1 VALLGVTAV
10 AVTTTR
16 RPARPPIPPRTAP
29 PAVVAGARSR
39 LENLGR
45 MVQFSAG
52 ALARIPQSTRYMRE
66 IWWYAAFIAIGST
79 PVALVLTYFTGS
91 ECSVEAYYSLSQ
103 IGAQSL
109 AGVFNAIC
117 DTREITPL
125 FFGFAIGAKVGC
137 GLVAELGTMRV
148 NEEIDA
154 LEVMG
159 IPSKIYLVSTR
170 MLATFIVLPFMYLLA
185 LGVSY
190 LGSYVVQMFQVPA
203 GTISSGIYS
212 DYFYRFINIQDLA
225 FSMIKAVVFAFLI
238 VCVAVYY
245 GYNVTGGAVGIG
257 RAVAKTMALA
267 LVITVVVNALL
278 TQIFWGTN
286 PNLPIQV

>member
-1 VALLGVTAV
+1 MAIATQRISAPTPP
-10 AVTTTR
+10 AQ
-16 RPARPPIPPRTAP
+16 ARPVRAAPGRVRNAVETLGKIVNFAGGSIAHIPY
-29 PAVVAGARSR
+29 
-39 LENLGR
+39 
-45 MVQFSAG
+45 
-52 ALARIPQSTRYMRE
+52 STRYMRE
-66 IWWYAAFIAIGST
+66 VWWYAAFLAVGST
-79 PVALVLTYFTGS
+79 PVALILTYFTGS

-159 IPSKIYLVSTR
+159 IPSRIYLVSTR
-170 MLATFIVLPFMYLLA
+170 MLSCFIVLPFMYLLS
-185 LGVSY
+185 LGISY
-190 LGSYVVQMFQVPA
+190 VGSYVVQMFQVPA
-203 GTISSGIYS
+203 GTISSGVYT
-212 DYFYRFINIQDLA
+212 DYFFRFINVEDLG

-257 RAVAKTMALA
+257 RAVAKTMATS

-278 TQIFWGTN
+278 TQVMWGNN
-286 PNLPIQV
+286 PNLPIQI

>member
-1 VALLGVTAV
+1 MAV
-10 AVTTTR
+10 ATPT
-16 RPARPPIPPRTAP
+16 RPAPAP
-29 PAVVAGARSR
+29 APVSKPQRAPSHGIRGQVETLGKIVNFAG
-39 LENLGR
+39 
-45 MVQFSAG
+45 G
-52 ALARIPQSTRYMRE
+52 AIAHIPQSTRYMRE
-66 IWWYAAFIAIGST
+66 VWWYAAFLAIGST
-79 PVALVLTYFTGS
+79 PVALGLKYFTRS

-170 MLATFIVLPFMYLLA
+170 MLACFIVLPFMYLLS

-190 LGSYVVQMFQVPA
+190 LGSYIVQMVQVPS
-203 GTISSGIYS
+203 GSISSGVYA
-212 DYFYRFINIQDLA
+212 DYFYRFLNVQDLA

-257 RAVAKTMALA
+257 KAVAKTMAVS
-267 LVITVVVNALL
+267 LVVTVVVNALL
-278 TQIFWGTN
+278 TQVFWGTN
-286 PNLPIQV
+286 PNLPIQI

>member
-1 VALLGVTAV
+1 MASIA
-10 AVTTTR
+10 
-16 RPARPPIPPRTAP
+16 
-29 PAVVAGARSR
+29 AGARSR
-39 LENLGR
+39 IRTLGEI
-45 MVQFSAG
+45 VSFAG
-52 ALARIPQSTRYMRE
+52 KGVAQIPQSTQYMRE
-66 IWWYAAFIAIGST
+66 VWWYAAFLAIGST
-79 PVALVLTYFTGS
+79 PIALTLTYFTGS

-125 FFGFAIGAKVGC
+125 FFGFAVGAKVGC

-154 LEVMG
+154 LQVMG
-159 IPSKIYLVSTR
+159 MPTRIYLVSTR
-170 MLATFIVLPFMYLLA
+170 LFASFIVLPFMYILA
-185 LGVSY
+185 LAISY
-190 LGSYVVQMFQVPA
+190 LGSYVVQRYQI
-203 GTISSGIYS
+203 GQISTGIYA
-212 DYFYRFINIQDLA
+212 DYFYRFINVQDLI
-225 FSMIKAVVFAFLI
+225 FSMIKAFTFAFLI

-257 RAVAKTMALA
+257 RAVAKTMATA
-267 LVITVVVNALL
+267 LVLTVVVNALL
-278 TQIFWGTN
+278 TQIFWGNN

>member
-1 VALLGVTAV
+1 VAIV
-10 AVTTTR
+10 AAPPT
-16 RPARPPIPPRTAP
+16 RPPAP
-29 PAVVAGARSR
+29 PPKRAPRPSRFTGVRNGIETLGNIVNFAG
-39 LENLGR
+39 
-45 MVQFSAG
+45 G
-52 ALARIPQSTRYMRE
+52 AIGHIPKSTRYIRE
-66 IWWYAAFIAIGST
+66 VWWYAAFLAIGST
-79 PVALVLTYFTGS
+79 PIALVLTYFTGS
-91 ECSVEAYYSLSQ
+91 ECSIEAYYSLSQ

-170 MLATFIVLPFMYLLA
+170 MLACFMVLPFMYILA

-190 LGSYVVQMFQVPA
+190 LGSYVVQMVQVPS
-203 GTISSGIYS
+203 GTISSGVYT
-212 DYFYRFINIQDLA
+212 DYFFRFLNLQDLF

-257 RAVAKTMALA
+257 KAVAKTMAVA
-267 LVITVVVNALL
+267 LVVTVVVNALL

-286 PNLPIQV
+286 PNLPIAT

>member
-1 VALLGVTAV
+1 MAV
-10 AVTTTR
+10 AAT
-16 RPARPPIPPRTAP
+16 
-29 PAVVAGARSR
+29 ARSMPLQGMR
-39 LENLGR
+39 DRITTLGHI
-45 MVQFSAG
+45 VNFAATSI
-52 ALARIPQSTRYMRE
+52 ARIPQSARYMRE
-66 IWWYAAFIAIGST
+66 VWWYAAFLAIGST

-103 IGAQSL
+103 IGAQAL

-170 MLATFIVLPFMYLLA
+170 MLACFIVLPFMYLLS
-185 LGVSY
+185 LGISY
-190 LGSYVVQMFQVPA
+190 VGSYFVQMFQVPS
-203 GTISSGIYS
+203 GTISSGVYG
-212 DYFYRFINIQDLA
+212 DYFYRFINVEDLA

-245 GYNVTGGAVGIG
+245 GYHVTGGAVGIG
-257 RAVAKTMALA
+257 KAVAKTMATA
-267 LVITVVVNALL
+267 LVVTVVVNALL
-278 TQIFWGTN
+278 TQIMWGNN
-286 PNLPIQV
+286 PNLPIQI